1 MRRPRNARCP
11 WTRPSRIAASRSAVA
26 GRRVMKWI
34 AVLGLVCA
42 VSSVAIVER
51 AVQARRAAADAP
63 ARLHPSSAVMPP
75 ASERMAP
82 TAIFERND
90 GQAPAGYRYLARH
103 AEHEFAFAPGVIA
116 ITVTDAAGASSVAL
130 RFDGG
135 RAAEPA
141 AEAPLANVLDGRSA
155 GSSIRDVPTFE
166 RIRYANVYRGIDA
179 VFYAVGS
186 QVEYDLVVKPQV
198 DPSSIA
204 LAFDG
209 AASLRLD
216 DVGDL
221 VVGTDHGSIVQRK
234 PAVYQT
240 RGERRVPVP
249 AAYRIDD

>member
-1 MRRPRNARCP
+1 
-11 WTRPSRIAASRSAVA
+11 
-26 GRRVMKWI
+26 
-34 AVLGLVCA
+34 
-42 VSSVAIVER
+42 
-51 AVQARRAAADAP
+51 
-63 ARLHPSSAVMPP
+63 MPP
-75 ASERMAP
+75 APERTAP
-82 TAIFERND
+82 TAVFERNN

-116 ITVTDAAGASSVAL
+116 ITVSDATGASSVAL

-135 RAAEPA
+135 RTAEPEP
-141 AEAPLANVLDGRSA
+141 EAPLARGVNDRDGRTA
-155 GSSIRDVPTFE
+155 GSWISDVPTFE

-234 PAVYQT
+234 PSVYQT

-249 AAYRIDD
+249 AAYRIDDRRVRLALGAYDPDKPLVIDPIIRGCSSPTPWTPMATRSVAR